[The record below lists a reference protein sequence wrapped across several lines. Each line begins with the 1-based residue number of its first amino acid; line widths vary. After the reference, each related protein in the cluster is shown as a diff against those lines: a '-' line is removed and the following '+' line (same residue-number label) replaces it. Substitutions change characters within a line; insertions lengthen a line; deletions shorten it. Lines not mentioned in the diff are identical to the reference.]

1 MRHAILGPGG
11 VGGLVGACLAKTG
24 APVTLVVRQESLAS
38 YPHQLQ
44 LESPFGNFMVPIER
58 AAHQVPPA
66 DVLWITVKT
75 TQLEAALGAISPAAL
90 PEMIVPLENGIDHV
104 NLLRSHFGES
114 RIFPATIAGE
124 TERVAPGHIVQRSP
138 FVRLNVIARARSR
151 LETTLHQL
159 EHIGFNCQFIEDEA
173 TLLWS
178 KLVFLAPLA
187 LTTSAAG
194 APKGAIVS
202 NPHWREQ
209 LESSLREACAVA
221 AAEDAKVDPEAEL
234 ARILKLPDAIR
245 SSMQKDVE
253 SGKTPELDA
262 IGGPILRGGAR
273 HGIPV
278 PATRSLV
285 SAVERKAG
293 LRPGLN

>member
-24 APVTLVVRQESLAS
+24 APVTLVVRQESLAV

-44 LESPFGNFMVPIER
+44 LESPFGNFRVTLEH
-58 AAHQVPPA
+58 AAQVPPV

-75 TQLEAALGAISPAAL
+75 TQLKAALGAIPPADL

-124 TERVAPGHIVQRSP
+124 TERVAPGHIVHRSP

-151 LETTLHQL
+151 LEASLHQL

-194 APKGAIVS
+194 APKGAIVIKDGK
-202 NPHWREQ
+202 
-209 LESSLREACAVA
+209 
-221 AAEDAKVDPEAEL
+221 DA
-234 ARILKLPDAIR
+234 LKDAF
-245 SSMQKDVE
+245 KDAFKDF
-253 SGKTPELDA
+253 SKGFK
-262 IGGPILRGGAR
+262 
-273 HGIPV
+273 
-278 PATRSLV
+278 
-285 SAVERKAG
+285 
-293 LRPGLN
+293 

>member
-24 APVTLVVRQESLAS
+24 APVTLVVRQESLAP
-38 YPHQLQ
+38 YPHQLR

-58 AAHQVPPA
+58 AAHQVPPV

-124 TERVAPGHIVQRSP
+124 TERVAPGHIVHRSP

-159 EHIGFNCQFIEDEA
+159 EHIGFNCQFIADEA

-221 AAEDAKVDPEAEL
+221 AAEDAKVDPDAEL

-293 LRPGLN
+293 LRPGLI